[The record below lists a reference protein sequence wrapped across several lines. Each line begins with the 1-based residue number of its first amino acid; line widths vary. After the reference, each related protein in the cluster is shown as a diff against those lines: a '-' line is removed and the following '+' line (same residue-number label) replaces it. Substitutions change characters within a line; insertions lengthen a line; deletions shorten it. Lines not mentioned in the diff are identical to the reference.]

1 MWFKIFHVDNNQH
14 KIVMEDVLQLDV
26 IVVQHLHSKM
36 WNCSNFNWNNMY
48 FRNAVVPAFVS
59 LVAVAHVARV
69 AALVNSCD
77 CYINP
82 INKFDSHL
90 TVQNISCG

>member
-1 MWFKIFHVDNNQH
+1 
-14 KIVMEDVLQLDV
+14 
-26 IVVQHLHSKM
+26 
-36 WNCSNFNWNNMY
+36 MY
-48 FRNAVVPAFVS
+48 FRDAVVPAFVS
-59 LVAVAHVARV
+59 PVAAAHVARV